1 MSEAAVSTASTLPAR
16 AVRWG
21 TVIALLDIASAMAFW
36 AYRGVSPLRILQSV
50 AAGVQGK
57 AAFVGGAAS
66 ALLGAALHLM
76 IAWAIAGIFAWI
88 VGAKP
93 QLMRHPFRTGTLAGL
108 VVYAVMNFVVVPL
121 SHATP
126 PRFDLLW
133 VLYSVAFSHVVCV
146 GICLA
151 LLARRE
157 GVGQS

>member
-1 MSEAAVSTASTLPAR
+1 MTTASPLPAR

-21 TVIALLDIASAMAFW
+21 TVIAVLDIASAMAFW
-36 AYRGVSPLRILQSV
+36 AAYRGVSPLRILQSV

-57 AAFVGGAAS
+57 AAFTGGGAS

-76 IAWAIAGIFAWI
+76 MAWAIAGIFAWI
-88 VGAKP
+88 VGARP

-108 VVYAVMNFVVVPL
+108 VVYAVMNFVVMPL
-121 SHATP
+121 SQATP
-126 PRFDLLW
+126 PRSDLLW

-157 GVGQS
+157 GVGQA